1 MARENALIGVAVAA
15 YYPDISLSGAFG
27 YAQAPLHSL
36 ISASSQVWSVATSG
50 AQLVGDG
57 GGRSAAIAAARANY
71 DQSVANYRES
81 VLSAFKDVEDA
92 LSSLR
97 ILAQQAEAQDAAVKL
112 ARRAVDIALNEYQ
125 AGTQAYTAVV
135 TAETTALS
143 NEITA
148 LQVEETRL
156 TQTVALIKAL
166 GGGWTET
173 EMGL

>member
-1 MARENALIGVAVAA
+1 
-15 YYPDISLSGAFG
+15 
-27 YAQAPLHSL
+27 
-36 ISASSQVWSVATSG
+36 
-50 AQLVGDG
+50 
-57 GGRSAAIAAARANY
+57 
-71 DQSVANYRES
+71 
-81 VLSAFKDVEDA
+81 VEDA

-97 ILAQQAEAQDAAVKL
+97 ILGQEAEAQDAAVKL